1 LEFGVSTGVFPWL
14 PRQIAGTKSME
25 SLNETNGIVERNQWN
40 RSTKSMEWFLEIGGL
55 VMFIW
60 QIK

>member
-1 LEFGVSTGVFPWL
+1 
-14 PRQIAGTKSME
+14 ME

-55 VMFIW
+55 VKFIW